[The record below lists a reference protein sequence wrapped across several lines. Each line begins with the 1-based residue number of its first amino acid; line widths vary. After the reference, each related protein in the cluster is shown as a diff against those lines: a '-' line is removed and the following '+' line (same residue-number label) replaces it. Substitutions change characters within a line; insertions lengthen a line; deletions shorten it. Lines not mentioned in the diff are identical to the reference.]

1 MKIKKIF
8 ASAMTLALAFG
19 LMACSNDAKNNEDK
33 KEETKVEE
41 KAEDKTSDKDSKED
55 KKEEGEKESSEKKF
69 DSPIYDVAYNYL
81 PEDFEEN
88 FRDEKKDLLT
98 IEFGQKNNPAKK
110 ITVQLSDNEERF
122 KGLFTMPEDAEDV
135 KVGEEDGKFWDDG
148 SFRYL
153 VVERENYSIYA
164 RSSLDKDETIKVVA
178 EAK

>member
-33 KEETKVEE
+33 KEE
-41 KAEDKTSDKDSKED
+41 
-55 KKEEGEKESSEKKF
+55 GEKETSDKKF

-110 ITVQLSDNEERF
+110 ITVQVSDNEERF
-122 KGLFTMPEDAEDV
+122 KGLFTMPEDTEDV

-164 RSSLDKDETIKVVA
+164 RSTLDKDETIKVVA

>member
-19 LMACSNDAKNNEDK
+19 LMACSNDANKNEDS
-33 KEETKVEE
+33 KEEVKQEE

-55 KKEEGEKESSEKKF
+55 KKEETEKESSDKKF

-110 ITVQLSDNEERF
+110 ITVQVSDNEERF

-135 KVGEEDGKFWDDG
+135 KVDEEDGKFWDDG
-148 SFRYL
+148 SFRHL

>member
-1 MKIKKIF
+1 MNIKKIF

-19 LMACSNDAKNNEDK
+19 LMACSNDANK
-33 KEETKVEE
+33 KEETKQETKQEE
-41 KAEDKTSDKDSKED
+41 KADDKDSKED
-55 KKEEGEKESSEKKF
+55 KKDEDAEEEASAKKF
-69 DSPIYDVAYNYL
+69 DSPIYDVKYKYL
-81 PEDFEEN
+81 PENFGEN

-98 IEFGQKNNPAKK
+98 IEFGEKNNPAKK

-135 KVGEEDGKFWDDG
+135 KVGDKDGKFWDDG

-153 VVERENYSIYA
+153 VVEREGYSIFA
-164 RSSLDKDETIKVVA
+164 RSSLDKDETIKVVS

>member
-19 LMACSNDAKNNEDK
+19 LMACSNDANKNEDS
-33 KEETKVEE
+33 KEEVKQEE
-41 KAEDKTSDKDSKED
+41 KAEDKASDEDSKED
-55 KKEEGEKESSEKKF
+55 KKF

-110 ITVQLSDNEERF
+110 ITLQVSENEERF
-122 KGLFTMPEDAEDV
+122 KGLYTMPEDAEDV

-148 SFRYL
+148 SFRHL
-153 VVERENYSIYA
+153 VVEREGYSIYA
-164 RSSLDKDETIKVVA
+164 RSSLDKDETIKVVS

>member
-19 LMACSNDAKNNEDK
+19 LMACSNDANKNEDK
-33 KEETKVEE
+33 KEEVKQEEKVED
-41 KAEDKTSDKDSKED
+41 KASDEDSKEG
-55 KKEEGEKESSEKKF
+55 KEEETEKESSDKKF

-110 ITVQLSDNEERF
+110 ITVQVSDNEERF

-164 RSSLDKDETIKVVA
+164 RSSLDKDETIKVVS

>member
-8 ASAMTLALAFG
+8 ASAMTLVLAFG
-19 LMACSNDAKNNEDK
+19 LMACSNDAKNNEDS

-41 KAEDKTSDKDSKED
+41 KAEDKTSEDNSKED
-55 KKEEGEKESSEKKF
+55 KKEETDKEAKDKKF
-69 DSPIYDVAYNYL
+69 DSPIYDVAYNCL
-81 PEDFEEN
+81 PEDFEEI
-88 FRDEKKDLLT
+88 FRDEKEDLLT
-98 IEFGQKNNPAKK
+98 IEFGLKKNPAKK
-110 ITVQLSDNEERF
+110 ITVQVSDNEERF
-122 KGLFTMPEDAEDV
+122 KELFKIPEDAEDV

-164 RSSLDKDETIKVVA
+164 RSTLDKDETIKVVS

>member
-8 ASAMTLALAFG
+8 ASAMTL
-19 LMACSNDAKNNEDK
+19 
-33 KEETKVEE
+33 
-41 KAEDKTSDKDSKED
+41 
-55 KKEEGEKESSEKKF
+55 
-69 DSPIYDVAYNYL
+69 AYNYL

-110 ITVQLSDNEERF
+110 ITVQVSDNEERF
-122 KGLFTMPEDAEDV
+122 KGLFTMPEDTEDV

-164 RSSLDKDETIKVVA
+164 RSTLDKDETIKVVA